1 MTREERRKRRKRYME
16 GAKSPNTIKAYA
28 AAWGKFGE
36 WCEAEGIE
44 RANAT
49 PENIADFL
57 CEMADE
63 GQPNGKPFSRRTI
76 LLRRSALV
84 YHYGEAG
91 RKPNPAKDDDVLRTI
106 AGIARETRATV
117 GQPDGLR
124 ADDVAR
130 IMRHRPK
137 VRGPSEGMQIRR
149 AKLAIRLMYDA
160 ALRVGECAALRWEDV
175 IWPGARPRHG

>member
-91 RKPNPAKDDDVLRTI
+91 RKPNPAKDGVAPVSRTPFHWGNQGGVSWREERG
-106 AGIARETRATV
+106 GIRRSTASGWWNSRV
-117 GQPDGLR
+117 PV
-124 ADDVAR
+124 VAR
-130 IMRHRPK
+130 GRWLGSSSPRSRRSATGSD
-137 VRGPSEGMQIRR
+137 RGSWTRES
-149 AKLAIRLMYDA
+149 
-160 ALRVGECAALRWEDV
+160 GETV
-175 IWPGARPRHG
+175 